1 MNRSSGSRGTSNCNP
16 YVQISVIA
24 MNGSLTVLGPTPIQL
39 PSAPKP
45 ITYMKHQKQAF
56 PYFSTRAHR
65 PTDGATDG
73 PTDGQTNKWTDQQM
87 DKGSYRIMCSKLKI
101 F

>member
-1 MNRSSGSRGTSNCNP
+1 MNSSSGSRGTSNCNP

-24 MNGSLTVLGPTPIQL
+24 MNGSLTVLGPTPIYL

-73 PTDGQTNKWTDQQM
+73 LTNKWTDQPM
-87 DKGSYRIMCSKLKI
+87 DKGSYRILCLKLKT